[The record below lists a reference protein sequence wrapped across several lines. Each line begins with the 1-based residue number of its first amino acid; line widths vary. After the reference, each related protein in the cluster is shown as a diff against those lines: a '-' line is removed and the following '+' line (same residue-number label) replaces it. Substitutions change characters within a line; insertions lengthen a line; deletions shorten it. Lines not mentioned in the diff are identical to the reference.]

1 MARGQSR
8 ANSELSS
15 RKVSEEP
22 GDFME
27 KMEQAEKAK
36 RPKGSAND
44 YVENLMMVAANPIT
58 SISSRAKR
66 ERALTVANLAPR
78 ERTELVK
85 DLEGTVKRFF
95 ERANEEGGFEPGK
108 LNEDLAIA
116 TDTYF
121 ASMEKRYERIM
132 DDLYM
137 VEDSY
142 KNPEDQKIMDVYNKA
157 AGTPGFFL
165 SQGLGNRQYPGL
177 TPSEDDHSKGMSAVR
192 RYLKEKG

>member
-1 MARGQSR
+1 MARGYSS
-8 ANSELSS
+8 ANSEYSS
-15 RKVSEEP
+15 RRILGEP
-22 GDFME
+22 GGLIE
-27 KMEQAEKAK
+27 KMEEAEKAK
-36 RPKGSAND
+36 RPEGSAKD
-44 YVENLMMVAANPIT
+44 YVDMLMSAAANPIT
-58 SISSRAKR
+58 SLGGRAKR

-132 DDLYM
+132 EDLYM
-137 VEDSY
+137 VEDSD
-142 KNPEDQKIMDVYNKA
+142 KNPEDQKIIDVYNKA

-177 TPSEDDHSKGMSAVR
+177 MPSEDDHSKGMSAVR
-192 RYLKEKG
+192 KYLNQK